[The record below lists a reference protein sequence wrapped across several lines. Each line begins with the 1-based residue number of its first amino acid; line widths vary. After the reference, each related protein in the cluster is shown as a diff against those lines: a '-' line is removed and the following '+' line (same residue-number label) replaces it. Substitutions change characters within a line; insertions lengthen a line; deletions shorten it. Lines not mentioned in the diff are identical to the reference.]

1 METVRHDDR
10 STAYTLVDGDDP
22 TLLFVH
28 GSGCTHEVWRPQLDG
43 LPYRMA
49 ALDLSGH
56 GGSDDISA
64 EPGTGTLKEYVRD
77 VEAVAREVDA
87 DVLVGNSLGGAV
99 TMQTYLDGNL
109 DLEGLVLTDTS
120 ADFLVMDEVLE
131 MTLQNYENMIRWS
144 HQNGFV
150 FHSVDDD
157 LLDWSIEMMLECG
170 SEVMHRDFKTCDE
183 FDVRDRLGEFG
194 VPVLVVVGEDD
205 KLTPPDFNRDIAESV
220 PDGRYLEIPDCGHM
234 SMLEAPETLNDAV
247 REFVSGL

>member
-1 METVRHDDR
+1 MEEVRHDGR
-10 STAYTLVDGDDP
+10 TTAYVEVEGEEP

-28 GSGCTHEVWRPQLDG
+28 GSGCTHEVWQPQLDS

-56 GGSDDISA
+56 GESEDIDV
-64 EPGTGTLKEYVRD
+64 EPGTEALDKYVGD
-77 VEAVAREVDA
+77 VEAVARRTNA

-99 TMQTYLDGNL
+99 AMQTYIDGNL
-109 DLEGLVLTDTS
+109 DLDGLVLTDTS

-131 MTLQNYENMIRWS
+131 MTLEDYENMIRWS

-150 FHSVDDD
+150 FHDVDDE
-157 LLDWSIEMMLECG
+157 LLDWSVEMMLECG

-183 FDVRDRLGEFG
+183 FDVRSRLSEFR
-194 VPVLVVVGEDD
+194 VPVLVIVGEDD
-205 KLTPPDFNRDIAESV
+205 KLTPPDFNQEIAESV
-220 PDGRYLEIPDCGHM
+220 PDGRYVEIPDCGHL
-234 SMLEAPETLNDAV
+234 SMLEAPEEVNDAV